1 MLDYTW
7 LYWYIIWCTSSS
19 SFSLVGW
26 LVGCCCCWLLLFRFC
41 SCYFNFHLKT
51 KVNRALGTQR
61 QQLEQRTIA
70 SAPLGY
76 RWFISPLWVVFVLYV
91 LLIGVCLDIFCVS
104 SRQLD
109 FTIFSSNNMEFIMR
123 SFRSKKTTTATWRH
137 HEKSPASPCFLR
149 YRVATAML
157 GTSVVASLGWHG
169 EIRIDFFPFGTSVKY
184 FWANLRLY
192 KLHLFQSFPPS

>member
-1 MLDYTW
+1 MHILFF
-7 LYWYIIWCTSSS
+7 L
-19 SFSLVGW
+19 LVGW
-26 LVGCCCCWLLLFRFC
+26 LLLVVAVSFLLLLFQF
-41 SCYFNFHLKT
+41 SLEI

-91 LLIGVCLDIFCVS
+91 LLIGVCLDIF
-104 SRQLD
+104 
-109 FTIFSSNNMEFIMR
+109 FSSNNMEFTR
-123 SFRSKKTTTATWRH
+123 WSFRSKKNTTATWRH